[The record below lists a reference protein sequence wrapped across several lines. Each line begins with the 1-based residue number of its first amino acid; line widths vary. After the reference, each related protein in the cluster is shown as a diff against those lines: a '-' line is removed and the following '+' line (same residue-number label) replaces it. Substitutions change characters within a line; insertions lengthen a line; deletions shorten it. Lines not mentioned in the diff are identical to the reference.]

1 MKGSYVLMGMGL
13 LAIVMCQMDKESS
26 SLEKQKVSLENSLDE
41 PSGVQPMLDLASL
54 SWEDLKI
61 IELSNENDKETLQI
75 IGLSTGG
82 FASIEQ
88 MDFNSLYH
96 LNIYDSE
103 GVLVQVREVSL
114 LEGEQPTLYENEEG
128 DLLVAYNHRQVQ
140 GEQVV
145 FKPAFISWDEQGE
158 EQSKVVLEGL
168 PDVSYPWVINQ
179 EETGDFVAVSGRKG
193 NLILT
198 RVTVEGE
205 QRWENTLPLSFEQ
218 LPIDVQ
224 LIAQNQAVYLIF
236 DQKHWVKCSVMNGQF
251 ERYSLLEVMGREE
264 MLSQT
269 VVSTMNGFLVSLG
282 VDEAGAIVLGGF
294 DPEERVSW
302 VRTVSEAEKN
312 LTPWFV
318 TVPSSERLGV
328 LILED
333 LISQEWTISFIQ
345 ESGQETDKQMVKP
358 SLINQLSK
366 VEWIGDS
373 FLYLKGRFLSQTQE
387 KEILIDLKKNS

>member
-13 LAIVMCQMDKESS
+13 LAIVMCQVDKESS

-128 DLLVAYNHRQVQ
+128 HLLMAYNQRQSQ
-140 GEQVV
+140 GEQTI
-145 FKPAFISWDEQGE
+145 FKPAFISWNEQGE
-158 EQSKVVLEGL
+158 EQPRVVLEDL
-168 PDVSYPWVINQ
+168 PDVSYPWVMSQGLN
-179 EETGDFVAVSGRKG
+179 GDFIAVSGGKG
-193 NLILT
+193 HLIST
-198 RVTVEGE
+198 RVTAEGE
-205 QRWENTLPLSFEQ
+205 QRWESN
-218 LPIDVQ
+218 LPISFKELPTDVQ
-224 LIAQNQAVYLIF
+224 LMSKDQAFYLIL
-236 DQKHWVKCSVMNGQF
+236 DQKHWVKCSARDGQF
-251 ERYSLLEVMGREE
+251 ERYSLLEVRGREGIRFQKVIVT
-264 MLSQT
+264 SKG
-269 VVSTMNGFLVSLG
+269 SLVSLG
-282 VDEAGAIVLGGF
+282 VNEAGAFVLGGF
-294 DPEERVSW
+294 DPEEQVSW
-302 VRTVSEAEKN
+302 VRTISDTEKN

-318 TVPSSERLGV
+318 TVPSSERLGM

-345 ESGQETDKQMVKP
+345 ESGQEIDKQMVKP

-373 FLYLKGRFLSQTQE
+373 FLYLKGRFSSQTQE